1 MENNHETIPQLDG
14 TANVN
19 AVPTLIPTLDEDSM
33 VRYIN
38 EIPYHCDQ
46 CDFKSSHESN
56 LIQHKEK
63 KHNPNKT
70 KGVKQRRRKNV

>member
-1 MENNHETIPQLDG
+1 MENNHETIPQRDG

-63 KHNPNKT
+63 KQTPNKT